1 MVWSHVPP
9 PPKGRAGAI
18 RTEDSAGVCGLR
30 KSVRRF
36 QEDICVCVCIYM
48 NVYIYVTVPN
58 ATSKPD
64 IGTHLFQSMLVIHL
78 FKRNPHTLYQ
88 SVIFSS
94 VSSAFSFLGTCVAF
108 SLPSPSLRADNAE
121 LSRI

>member
-1 MVWSHVPP
+1 MCLHIH
-9 PPKGRAGAI
+9 A
-18 RTEDSAGVCGLR
+18 
-30 KSVRRF
+30 
-36 QEDICVCVCIYM
+36 CI
-48 NVYIYVTVPN
+48 YIYVTVPN

-64 IGTHLFQSMLVIHL
+64 IGTHLFLSMLVIHL